1 MIEATDK
8 VLGDCILGRVE
19 MYQRNLIED
28 IGLTNMFQ
36 RLQNNIENKHLKIL
50 NDQKPVTAILENT
63 I

>member
-8 VLGDCILGRVE
+8 VLGDYILGRVE

-28 IGLTNMFQ
+28 VGLTNMFQ
-36 RLQNNIENKHLKIL
+36 RLQNKIENKHLKIL
-50 NDQKPVTAILENT
+50 SDQKPVTAILENT

>member
-8 VLGDCILGRVE
+8 VLGDYILGRVE

-28 IGLTNMFQ
+28 VCLTNMFQ
-36 RLQNNIENKHLKIL
+36 RLQNKIENKHLKIL
-50 NDQKPVTAILENT
+50 SDQKPVTAILENT

>member
-8 VLGDCILGRVE
+8 VLGDYILGRVE

-28 IGLTNMFQ
+28 VGLTNMFQ
-36 RLQNNIENKHLKIL
+36 RLQNKIENKHFKIL

>member
-8 VLGDCILGRVE
+8 VLGDYVLGRVE

-28 IGLTNMFQ
+28 VGLTNMFQ
-36 RLQNNIENKHLKIL
+36 RLQNKIENKHLEIL
-50 NDQKPVTAILENT
+50 NEKIPVTAILENT

>member
-8 VLGDCILGRVE
+8 VLGDYILGRVE

-28 IGLTNMFQ
+28 VGLTNMFQ

>member
-8 VLGDCILGRVE
+8 VLGDYILGRVE

-28 IGLTNMFQ
+28 VGLTNMFQ

-50 NDQKPVTAILENT
+50 NDQKPMTAILENS